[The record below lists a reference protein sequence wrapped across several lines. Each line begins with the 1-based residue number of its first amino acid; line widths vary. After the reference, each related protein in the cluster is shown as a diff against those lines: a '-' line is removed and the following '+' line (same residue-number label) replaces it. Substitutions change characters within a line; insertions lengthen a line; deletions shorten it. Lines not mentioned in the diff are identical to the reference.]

1 MNVRSA
7 RPFALLATLALAG
20 CASTGFQ
27 STWRN
32 PEAQPIR
39 AEGERVAAVV
49 MAKNEANRR
58 AAEDAL
64 AREITAQGAI
74 GVAMYTVAPDVA
86 NEAAARAALEKA
98 GFAGVVV
105 MRPVGSQQE
114 ITATSTMYAGPS
126 YAGYWGGYYG
136 YGWGAP
142 WGGTEIRTDTLVSV
156 ETLVYSLKQN
166 RLVWGG
172 QSQTTNPSNVE
183 SFVREVA
190 NSVAKELRREGLIGP
205 GKS

>member
-7 RPFALLATLALAG
+7 RPFALLATVALAG